1 MNSLVCQEGA
11 GAGEGLPTLLT
22 RVGLLAGVNP
32 LVYLEGTRKGESL
45 PTLLTN
51 VRLLSAV
58 ILLVPS
64 KRAGRS
70 EHFPTLLTFI
80 VLFSA
85 GCPVIILTGSETPR
99 VFLTV
104 TSFRFLLS
112 VSSFLLPKGCGR
124 VGGALRFFVFIQ
136 LFPTFRFF
144 VFMQLF
150 PTFLNVILFV
160 SWVRMGGDIQR

>member
-1 MNSLVCQEGA
+1 MCQEGT

-22 RVGLLAGVNP
+22 RIGLLTGVNP
-32 LVYLEGTRKGESL
+32 LVYLEGTRKGEGL

-51 VRLLSAV
+51 VRFLSAV
-58 ILLVPS
+58 IFLVPS

-80 VLFSA
+80 VLFST
-85 GCPVIILTGSETPR
+85 GCPVIIVTGDETPR

-112 VSSFLLPKGCGR
+112 VDSSLLLKGCGR
-124 VGGALRFFVFIQ
+124 IGGAPRFFVFIQ
-136 LFPTFRFF
+136 LFPTF
-144 VFMQLF
+144 
-150 PTFLNVILFV
+150 LNVIRFV
-160 SWVRMGGDIQR
+160 SWVRMRGDIQR